1 MIGPCFAPPALLEA
15 APATQSPDGCHNVLT
30 LSCTLQLQAYLGS
43 PLHDLLLLQ
52 GGHHLSLDEPC
63 SNMRQLCHKKAR
75 MGIRLFFSLGVPRME
90 VRSLVDGHFLMQ
102 GSVARNTSGR

>member
-63 SNMRQLCHKKAR
+63 SNMRQLCHKKQGWGSDCSSVSA
-75 MGIRLFFSLGVPRME
+75 
-90 VRSLVDGHFLMQ
+90 FLAWK
-102 GSVARNTSGR
+102 SEALLTATS